1 MRLSDLNLIFAL
13 YCVNIVFDHVLSKGK
28 GHFLT
33 FVFFKYK
40 INPWFITST
49 LYVQCRTAQYFQ
61 EIPLSKV
68 ERK

>member
-28 GHFLT
+28 GYFLT
-33 FVFFKYK
+33 
-40 INPWFITST
+40 
-49 LYVQCRTAQYFQ
+49 QYFQ